1 MKIAIIAPHMDD
13 EVLGCGGI
21 IAKHVERGDR
31 VCVIIVA
38 HRVYEHQYDKQRND
52 VEMSHAL
59 KAKEVLG
66 YESIEFLG
74 LPDERLDAAVQEII
88 IPLESLIREMQPE
101 TVFIP
106 FSGDNNQDH
115 RSVFHAARVVLRP
128 SATPFIKNLYMYEVP
143 SSTEQSPPLPENAFL
158 PNFYVDVTNQIE
170 KKLKALKCYE
180 TETRAHPHPRSEK
193 SVAILAQKRGIEIGF
208 EYAEA
213 FAILRQKWE

>member
-13 EVLGCGGI
+13 EILGCGGV
-21 IAKHVERGDR
+21 IAKHVESEDS
-31 VCVIIVA
+31 VCVVIVA
-38 HRVYEHQYDKQRND
+38 HRVYEHRYNKKKNKL
-52 VEMSHAL
+52 EMSHAL
-59 KAKEVLG
+59 KAKEILG
-66 YESIEFLG
+66 YDRIEFFD
-74 LPDERLDAAVQEII
+74 LPDERLDTAVQDII
-88 IPLESLIREMQPE
+88 IPLEFLIKEMQPE
-101 TVFIP
+101 TVYIP

-143 SSTEQSPPLPENAFL
+143 SSTEQSPSLPENIFL
-158 PNFYVDVTNQIE
+158 PNFYVDVTNHM
-170 KKLKALKCYE
+170 KTKLKALKCYA
-180 TETRAHPHPRSEK
+180 TETRAYPHPRSEK